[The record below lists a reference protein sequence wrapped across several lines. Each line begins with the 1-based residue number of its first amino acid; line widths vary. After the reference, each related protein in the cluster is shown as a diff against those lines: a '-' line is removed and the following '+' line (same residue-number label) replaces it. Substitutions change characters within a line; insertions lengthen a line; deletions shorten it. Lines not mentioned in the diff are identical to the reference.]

1 MGVILAKH
9 YIDNLKIEIRKGMDQ
24 RWDEGHWNGPA
35 PVEYKN
41 VRDDGGRASIE
52 VDHSVAP
59 FLKEAFELYS
69 TGNIT
74 TGINF
79 TGTVTLTAYTD
90 ASCTTPVEAGAL
102 AVSSATLASGE
113 ATFSGVRWNARVKL
127 HCSLKD
133 SRKVF
138 ATEKLTKIS
147 LKMQWGLGYP
157 RGTPLLDFRI
167 IFEICR

>member
-90 ASCTTPVEAGAL
+90 ASCTTPVAVGAL
-102 AVSSATLASGE
+102 AVSSATLASGA
-113 ATFSGVRWNARVKL
+113 ATFSGVRWNARGPIYLKASSGAITTA
-127 HCSLKD
+127 CSSVVDIKN
-133 SRKVF
+133 
-138 ATEKLTKIS
+138 A
-147 LKMQWGLGYP
+147 
-157 RGTPLLDFRI
+157 LLFKG
-167 IFEICR
+167 F